1 MAKKKKGFEYE
12 SVLDSIYKTLTAN
25 QKPNGKLKPIK
36 FDNKPSATN
45 EMARAITEIAAAPE
59 FYLSNSLYAGTTGP
73 LEAMSLISVNLANA
87 DTYGNPAVELKIK
100 VKDLPTLISDP
111 DALVDK
117 AMDALKQ
124 RAKKDS
130 LVTIGRVLDTA
141 TTFFQAK
148 KNKIDD
154 PFAFALSAGTWVSP
168 NLDRKVDEHV
178 IGAAV
183 YNAKGEF
190 EKLSV
195 KERDA
200 LVKDAWKA
208 MDNGKMRS
216 KYGAHWWAL
225 ADKDSYAYKRLE
237 STLGKEDPT
246 TFSRVISEVKSAYSG
261 SLSKSGI
268 ANTLHGDLLSSLT
281 KRSNYYD
288 PYGTD
293 SEKGVLANLAN
304 RRFYSN
310 QGNPDKGETAS
321 NISYSPG
328 YYRESYAQKNEGRLA
343 LLAKEYEAER
353 QKANPNTARITELLK
368 EINDASRNTASA
380 RYHQSLQ
387 GFNNGGDM
395 ADVDAKSYGADLK
408 AAKGNEGV
416 KRKAKITNHLAMME
430 RRYNELAANGVDVS
444 EQIKR
449 IKQIQGKIAAS
460 QSYLMGGTTAPT
472 VGGLFAALGG
482 RIGIQ
487 DGAEIMQQTNHEVA
501 DLALDFHIQ
510 QLKEK
515 IREIQ
520 KETTDPNLLRIKLE
534 PFEEQIRAVEHER
547 KFFNPKKYQ
556 IKQWERT
563 FARYNQMIGIVQS
576 IKEGQFLPSI
586 LSGDFFKDP
595 VFGTGK
601 FADPDA
607 GDALDIQ
614 LMTQK
619 DGKYEKFT
627 LAYYLREDTERAAW
641 YRELTGV
648 YHLLPQ
654 NIVKT
659 LFYDGEGFKYLMDR
673 RYNKFMFGDSKS
685 FPGLKATILEEFRTN
700 ETFKNDFMAL
710 ICKNL
715 GIDPKDSGTIP
726 SEVLVDFIESNPGMI
741 MAEMKNLPDNLKF
754 VKAFFEKNILNSS
767 TKKIIEF
774 YSKYSP
780 DTIFQAVKKKFFKKF
795 FQTEIINKT
804 LQSVLTFGGR
814 IGMNTVWGQTVTK
827 FLAAELG
834 FQQLLVKGIQLIA
847 EYIGVG
853 TGPVGWAVMIIITL
867 FGPAIVEKLIKPIA
881 TLVMTMVSVILRGV
895 IIGIA
900 LLIFGII
907 FVLGGGTIF
916 TFSPTALISPL
927 EASGNSQMPE
937 TNALYCAPAD
947 TPDINLGSANIK
959 GSCPF
964 KSSAIDCTQGSNPK
978 TADYLVAQGIYCSHE
993 SPSLRHKAIDL
1004 ATGAGI
1010 FYASSDGKVTR
1021 SEKAPADFC
1030 GGQGGGVVFFEGT
1043 VIDKKTNKEMK
1054 VSYNLYHVKPLVGV
1068 GTVKKGQPIAEMQVV
1083 GTDGYV
1089 SCSTGAHYHITISKP
1104 GGGFYEPESFFRSVC
1119 PDVLSVCGGIDCPN
1133 AVPFEQMEGN
1143 S

>member
-59 FYLSNSLYAGTTGP
+59 FYLSNSLYGGTTGP

-87 DTYGNPAVELKIK
+87 DAYGNPAVELKIK

-200 LVKDAWKA
+200 LVKDAWQA
-208 MDNGKMRS
+208 MDNGKMRA

-237 STLGKEDPT
+237 STLGKDDPT
-246 TFSRVISEVKSAYSG
+246 AFSRVISEVKSAYSG

-281 KRSNYYD
+281 KRSNYFDPEGTDYD
-288 PYGTD
+288 PK
-293 SEKGVLANLAN
+293 KGKLLNLAN
-304 RRFYSN
+304 RRFYTN
-310 QGNPDKGETAS
+310 QGNLDKGETAS

-395 ADVDAKSYGADLK
+395 AD
-408 AAKGNEGV
+408 
-416 KRKAKITNHLAMME
+416 HLAMMK
-430 RRYNELAANGVDVS
+430 RRYTELQNSGVNVKAQLLKID
-444 EQIKR
+444 EITA
-449 IKQIQGKIAAS
+449 KIAAS
-460 QSYLMGGTTAPT
+460 QSYLMGGTLTPTA
-472 VGGLFAALGG
+472 GGLFAALGG

-487 DGAEIMQQTNHEVA
+487 DGAEVMQQMNHEVA

-510 QLKEK
+510 QLKEQM
-515 IREIQ
+515 REIQ
-520 KETTDPNLLRIKLE
+520 KNTTDPNLLKIKLE

-614 LMTQK
+614 LMTK
-619 DGKYEKFT
+619 TIDKNGIEKYDKFT

-673 RYNKFMFGDSKS
+673 RYNKFMFGDSKK
-685 FPGLKATILEEFRTN
+685 FPGLKATILEEFKTN
-700 ETFKNDFMAL
+700 EAFKNDFMAL

-715 GIDPKDSGTIP
+715 GIDTKDAGTIP
-726 SEVLVDFIESNPGMI
+726 SEVLLDFIEKNPGMI
-741 MAEMKNLPDNLKF
+741 MAEMKNLPDSLKF
-754 VKAFFEKNILNSS
+754 VKAFFEQNILNSS

-780 DTIFQAVKKKFFKKF
+780 DAIFQAVKKKFFKQF
-795 FQTEIINKT
+795 LQTEIINKT

-834 FQQLLVKGIQLIA
+834 FQQLLVKGIQFIA

-881 TLVMTMVSVILRGV
+881 TLVMTMVSVVLRG
-895 IIGIA
+895 IFIGII
-900 LLIFGII
+900 LLIFM
-907 FVLGGGTIF
+907 VLYLFGGGTVF
-916 TFSPTALISPL
+916 TFAPTALISPL

-1030 GGQGGGVVFFEGT
+1030 GGRGGGVVFFEGT